1 MSSFLKKI
9 KEKIKIQKANSK
21 KINLFMVY
29 HKPSTIYKS
38 NIITP
43 IHAGRDV
50 AFTAAKDGAITVDN
64 FKWLEK
70 NMIGD
75 NTGDNISTK
84 NRFYCET
91 TVTYWMWKNCP
102 SPIVGLMHYRRIF
115 DFRELGNSQDYS
127 DVMKKYCV
135 EPKIIK
141 KLLSEYDMI
150 LPAKLDFG
158 ELSIYQQY
166 AKYCKA
172 ADLDMAMNIIKEKY
186 PEMSPYVDKLKEQ
199 KRGYFYNMFIM
210 RKELFNEY
218 AEFMFNVLFELSR
231 RIPDRSSRNLYQQ
244 RIEGFIAERIANVFF
259 NYLVNERGLFIKEV
273 PVVQLNPENPVP
285 KLTFKKSSRPK
296 SLTIYIKLRF

>member
-1 MSSFLKKI
+1 MNGFLKKI
-9 KEKIKIQKANSK
+9 KEKIKIQKVNSK

-38 NIITP
+38 DIITP

-64 FKWLEK
+64 YKWLEK

-75 NTGDNISTK
+75 NSGDNISTK

-91 TVTYWMWKNCP
+91 TVTYWMWKNCT

-115 DFRELGNSQDYS
+115 DFREFGHSQDYS

-135 EPKIIK
+135 EPQIIK
-141 KLLSEYDMI
+141 KLLSEYDII
-150 LPAKLDFG
+150 LPERLEFKDQTLY
-158 ELSIYQQY
+158 SQY
-166 AKYCKA
+166 EKYHHIT
-172 ADLDMAMNIIKEKY
+172 DLNLAMNIIKEKY

-199 KRGYFYNMFIM
+199 NRGYFYNMFIM
-210 RKELFNEY
+210 RKELFDEY
-218 AEFMFNVLFELSR
+218 AEFMFTILFELSR
-231 RIPDRSSRNLYQQ
+231 RIPDRSRRNLYQQ

-273 PVVQLNPENPVP
+273 PVVQLDPENPVP
-285 KLTFKKSSRPK
+285 RLTFKKSSRPK